1 MGKHMWVVVI
11 AVLVIVFGLLALA
24 VPSAKAGDDGPK
36 VITPDSVAYGRTF
49 GEWSAAWNQW
59 ADSIPTAEHPLFDNG
74 PCSVGQSG
82 PVWFLG
88 GKFCALNTTC
98 GTTGVRRF
106 CTLPAGKALYF
117 PVLDVENSTLESP
130 ALTQIADLRSNVES
144 AIDAATNLFCEVDG
158 APIPHLKE
166 RFRVQSSAF
175 GFTIPSDNFFT
186 AVGEGPFKA
195 GTYFPAVDDGVY
207 VMLPPLSHG
216 QHVIHFGGAFTIY
229 NFTLDITYYFTV
241 AK

>member
-1 MGKHMWVVVI
+1 MKRIVI
-11 AVLVIVFGLLALA
+11 VAIVLGMAVLAA
-24 VPSAKAGDDGPK
+24 PSARAQSDGPK

-59 ADSIPTAEHPLFDNG
+59 ADSIPTAQHPLFDNG
-74 PCSVGQSG
+74 DCSVGQSG

-98 GTTGVRRF
+98 GTTGVHRF
-106 CTLPAGKALYF
+106 CTLPAGKALFF

-130 ALTQIADLRSNVES
+130 ALSQIADLRSNVES
-144 AIDAATNLFCEVDG
+144 AIDAATNLSCEVDG
-158 APIPHLKE
+158 AAIPHLKE

-175 GFTIPSDNFFT
+175 GFTLPSDNFFT
-186 AVGEGPFKA
+186 AVGEGPFNA

-207 VMLPPLSHG
+207 VMLAPLPHG

-229 NFTLDITYYFTV
+229 NFTLDVTYYLTV
-241 AK
+241 LK